1 MTQWLMLDIAAC
13 VILILSFVIMS
24 GKGIVKCIYK
34 IASIAATIILVAVLT
49 EPASNILASTGVGI
63 KIDEMVYNAL
73 IPDKDYND
81 ETGSVETTDEE
92 ESVHALPKFLE
103 QSVSNVTGGAL
114 APTVSDLIK
123 KLISAVAVYFIV
135 KLVLYLV
142 FMLIEGIFSLP
153 VLNGANRLLGGCIGL
168 LSGIIL
174 IYILCGVLSLNVS
187 NSMKIRE
194 VIDKTYIVKYFYD
207 YNILMNLFLKK

>member
-34 IASIAATIILVAVLT
+34 IVSLAATIILVVMLT
-49 EPASNILASTGVGI
+49 EPAADILTSTGIGV

-73 IPDKDYND
+73 IPGREYND
-81 ETGSVETTDEE
+81 EKGSMETTGEE

-103 QSVSNVTGGAL
+103 KSVSDVTGGAL
-114 APTVSDLIK
+114 APAVSDLIK
-123 KLISAVAVYFIV
+123 KLIAAVAVYFIV
-135 KLVLYLV
+135 KLILYLV

-153 VLNGANRLLGGCIGL
+153 MLSGANRLLGGCIGL
-168 LSGIIL
+168 LSGIVL

-187 NSMKIRE
+187 NSVGIRE
-194 VIDKTYIVKYFYD
+194 IIDKTYIVKYFYD
-207 YNILMNLFLKK
+207 YNILMNLFVKK